1 MEITNWNTTSPFRIV
16 APEKL
21 FNNFP
26 LRTVMGLNDE
36 R

>member
-1 MEITNWNTTSPFRIV
+1 MDITNWNTTNPFLIA

-26 LRTVMGLNDE
+26 LSTVMGLKEE